1 MRCKPFY
8 WSIRYLND
16 IKKLMGTKIIE
27 KAYTSTSFN
36 LFDDFNL
43 IERNGFIEFSVLAG
57 YKGAQYI
64 KSLAFPKFKN

>member
-1 MRCKPFY
+1 
-8 WSIRYLND
+8 
-16 IKKLMGTKIIE
+16 MGTKIIE

-64 KSLAFPKFKN
+64 KKSGISKIQKLRRSFI